1 MARIAENTIIFD
13 GQEYKPGDVIPDFKS
28 IKCVDT
34 RELRKYQGLS
44 ADVSVLNDVI
54 AKYASDGAS
63 CFMSDTGEYYEYD
76 RKEKTWKLI
85 TNITQRGFDSEK
97 AYGALKKHLD
107 NIAFGLLSKKK
118 GVSIQNGTVNI
129 ILYPEDNNHVFCVDD
144 NIKPEYECQFSWS
157 HIDTSTGEE
166 IITQINPML
175 KFNIGDLLHVRVNGN
190 YIKIRTIFTGYD
202 NTNSKQESIY
212 RLINNN
218 QWYDESISYSNM
230 GYYNTK
236 SGFNQGL
243 LDFCTK
249 CSVGILEVYSKQCFV
264 VKLPFEHGSGNVIVI
279 GDMADGMVCKYSVN
293 LSTNGVKLVKAL

>member
-1 MARIAENTIIFD
+1 MARIAEKTVIVD
-13 GQEYKPGDVIPDFKS
+13 GQEYKPGDAIPDFKS

-34 RELRKYQGLS
+34 KEPRKYQGLS
-44 ADVSVLNDVI
+44 ADVSVLNEVV
-54 AKYASDGAS
+54 AKYASGGAS

-76 RKEKTWKLI
+76 RKEKAWKLI

-107 NIAFGLLSKKK
+107 NIAFGLLSKKR

-144 NIKPEYECQFSWS
+144 KIKSECQFSWS

-166 IITQINPML
+166 IITQINPAL
-175 KFNIGDLLHVRVNGN
+175 KFNIGDLLHVRIDGH
-190 YIKIRTIFTGYD
+190 YIKIRTIFTGYN

-218 QWYDESISYSNM
+218 QWYDESISYSIM

-249 CSVGILEVYSKQCFV
+249 CPVGILEVYSKQCFV
-264 VKLPFEHGSGNVIVI
+264 VKLPFERGSGNVIVI

-293 LSTNGVKLVKAL
+293 LVTNEVKLVKAL